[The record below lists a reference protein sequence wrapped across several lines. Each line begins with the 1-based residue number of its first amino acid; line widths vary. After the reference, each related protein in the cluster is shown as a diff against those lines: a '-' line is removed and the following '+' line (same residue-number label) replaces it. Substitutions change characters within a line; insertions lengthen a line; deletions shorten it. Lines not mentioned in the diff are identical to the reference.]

1 MNKFD
6 GLITLKDA
14 SVIFSRAESTLK
26 ESIRRG
32 YFKVDKDC
40 KKFGTVWVF
49 DISALEK
56 RYGKLNDRSKG
67 CIINSKTHIKEGDIF
82 G

>member
-14 SVIFSRAESTLK
+14 SILFSRAESTLK

-32 YFKVDKDC
+32 YFKVDEDC

-56 RYGKLNDRSKG
+56 RYGKLRERSKR
-67 CIINSKTHIKEGDIF
+67 CMINSKMYVKEGDIF